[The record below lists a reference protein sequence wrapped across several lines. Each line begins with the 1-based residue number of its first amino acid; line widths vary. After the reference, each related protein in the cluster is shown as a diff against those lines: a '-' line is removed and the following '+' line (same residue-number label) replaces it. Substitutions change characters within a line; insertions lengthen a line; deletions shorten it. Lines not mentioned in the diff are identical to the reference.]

1 MLEKILSA
9 YVSETLQIP
18 IWTIVLATVCLLW
31 LLHNGRKQVNTKV
44 CYRIYTSPKSNRNHH
59 DSWIYNYLF
68 NHYLSPLTLWVRI
81 LLRWGVLDITLCDK
95 VCQW

>member
-44 CYRIYTSPKSNRNHH
+44 CYRIYTSPKSNRRHH
-59 DSWIYNYLF
+59 
-68 NHYLSPLTLWVRI
+68 
-81 LLRWGVLDITLCDK
+81 GLDRMIVGFTTTYSIIAYRH
-95 VCQW
+95 